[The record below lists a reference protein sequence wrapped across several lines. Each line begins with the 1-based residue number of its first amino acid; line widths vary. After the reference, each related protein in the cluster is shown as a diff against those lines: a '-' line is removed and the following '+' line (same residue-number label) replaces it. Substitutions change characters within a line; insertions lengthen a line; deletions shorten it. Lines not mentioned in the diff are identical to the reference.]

1 MVGMEQQVLFYR
13 MQQELRGDANIKIL
27 KSDRLLAILFV
38 LMFVGCLKPTL
49 RKFTPPE
56 PTAWRPAGCR
66 PEVTN
71 NPALGAPTTY
81 SRTFHGDS
89 HNADEV
95 SIAVPPVFEQKWVS
109 QKDMFIV
116 EGPTFDAAGN
126 IYFTPSRSPESLLL
140 VSLSPEDGSRRWGIP
155 GKNVNGAGAPLVMN
169 DPQNPQQQIVYV
181 GTYERAFAVR
191 TDGTMIWDVPTGL
204 PAPALDEQSIGIH
217 CFGLNY
223 HAPSDSITGV
233 TGDGHIYLLDRR
245 TGKPRL
251 EATFVVPGE
260 KSPPAK
266 ILGVAVKNPL
276 IQTILGG
283 GMKVANYFAIDAHTG
298 RIWVA
303 ATAPD
308 EEDGKRDGLSEY
320 GALYALEAVK
330 GDRGYRIEEKFHV
343 PFKGGSGTT
352 PSLNADGSRI
362 YVGDSFGNLLAINTT
377 DGKILWTVDVG
388 EQINASIA
396 IASDNG
402 ELYAPTQKYIVKVED
417 KGDHGELMWRSQ
429 LDMYKKRPGQ
439 GGINLMG
446 GIITA
451 NGVAIHAGAGPYIL
465 PLKVGVGLLDRETGR
480 LRYFAEGREESVAV
494 TTMGPD
500 GSIYIGHSPIR
511 RGIAHWIFFPL
522 TPKPIIGGI
531 EKFGATDHKLFV
543 REAVCAAAARAENA
557 RDIAGRCPGSAEADL
572 RQIGAL
578 IGQARRELITAAA
591 AGQISSD
598 KVELIEKDLSLA
610 GEKFDL
616 ETLPLI
622 ADRLLDCCGRLQ

>member
-1 MVGMEQQVLFYR
+1 M
-13 MQQELRGDANIKIL
+13 KIL
-27 KSDRLLAILFV
+27 KANGLLAILFM
-38 LMFVGCLKPTL
+38 LMLVGCLKPTL
-49 RKFTPPE
+49 RKFGPPA
-56 PTAWRPAGCR
+56 PTAWRPEGCR
-66 PEVTN
+66 PEVTD
-71 NPALGAPTTY
+71 NPALGAPTSY
-81 SRTFHGDS
+81 SRTFHGDA

-95 SIAVPPVFEQKWVS
+95 SVAAPPVFERKWVS
-109 QKDMFIV
+109 QEDMFIV

-126 IYFTPSRSPESLLL
+126 IYFTPSRAPESLLL
-140 VSLSPEDGSRRWGIP
+140 VSLSPEDGSRRWAIP
-155 GKNVNGAGAPLVMN
+155 GKNVNGAGAPLVLN
-169 DPQNPQQQIVYV
+169 NPDSPRDQIIYV

-204 PAPALDEQSIGIH
+204 PAPDDQSIGIH

-223 HAPSDSITGV
+223 HAPSDSIAGV

-251 EATFVVPGE
+251 EAPFIIPGA

-362 YVGDSFGNLLAINTT
+362 YVGDSFGNLLAINTA

-402 ELYAPTQKYIVKVED
+402 ELYAPTGKYIVKVED
-417 KGDHGELMWRSQ
+417 KGDHGQLMWRSR
-429 LDMYKKRPGQ
+429 LDMYRMWPGQ
-439 GGINLMG
+439 RGINLMG
-446 GIITA
+446 GIIAA

-465 PLKVGVGLLDRETGR
+465 PIKVGVGLLDRETGL

-494 TTMGPD
+494 TTAGPD
-500 GSIYIGHSPIR
+500 GSIYIGHSPVR
-511 RGIAHWIFFPL
+511 RTIAHRLFPL
-522 TPKPIIGGI
+522 TTEPIIGGI
-531 EKFGATDHKLFV
+531 EKFGAADHKLFV
-543 REAVCAAAARAENA
+543 REAVCAAASRAENA
-557 RDIAGRCPGSAEADL
+557 RDIAGRCPDSAEADL
-572 RQIGAL
+572 RQIGVLVSQAGQELIKATASGEISKDRADL
-578 IGQARRELITAAA
+578 IG
-591 AGQISSD
+591 
-598 KVELIEKDLSLA
+598 KDLPFTSDNLNLQSL
-610 GEKFDL
+610 
-616 ETLPLI
+616 PII
-622 ADRLLDCCGRLQ
+622 AERLLYTCGRLQ